1 MRDSPTSDL
10 TQLAGQLTTI
20 LPLKG
25 VFVACMVCE
34 VPRCCLIVMNE
45 HDGFEVLRWDAFTLI
60 KLPRLVGMLVM
71 DIGRGEVHQGL
82 GRLLEYIT
90 LLFMTDARCKDA
102 NSFEL
107 VVRFMK
113 GLLTNSE
120 TEQLVAARLSQLE
133 HRKPPPDNRYVNL
146 IIKADSTFA
155 SSSRHLGE
163 VLQCHH

>member
-1 MRDSPTSDL
+1 M
-10 TQLAGQLTTI
+10 
-20 LPLKG
+20 
-25 VFVACMVCE
+25 
-34 VPRCCLIVMNE
+34 
-45 HDGFEVLRWDAFTLI
+45 
-60 KLPRLVGMLVM
+60 
-71 DIGRGEVHQGL
+71 HQGL

-133 HRKPPPDNRYVNL
+133 HRKPPPDNRDVNL

-155 SSSRHLGE
+155 III
-163 VLQCHH
+163 QTPW